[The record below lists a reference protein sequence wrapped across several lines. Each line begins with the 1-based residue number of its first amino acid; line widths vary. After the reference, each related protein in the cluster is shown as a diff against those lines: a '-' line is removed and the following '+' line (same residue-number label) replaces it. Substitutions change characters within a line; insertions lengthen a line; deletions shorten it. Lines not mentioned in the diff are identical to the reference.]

1 MTTRLDERLAAIDAK
16 LDTILTLLSPQTS
29 RDDPRPPPRSTPIG
43 SDDDDDDEECPPD
56 PDPIPSLP
64 ATTLSRMSREALQ
77 RGDTDAALNLADQAL
92 VSNPDSVSALR
103 ARGKARS
110 YKKQWDGARD
120 DFSQAQA
127 IDFDPDIE
135 VLLKDVCDQVA
146 KSQKKA
152 IPPIHPPAPQTPPN
166 IDLEAMIK
174 DPTVL
179 GSVADVLKNPSAM
192 EAIQNSPLFQSM
204 LSQGLPPH

>member
-110 YKKQWDGARD
+110 YKKQWDRARD

-135 VLLKDVCDQVA
+135 VLLKDVCAEVSKA
-146 KSQKKA
+146 PKKA
-152 IPPIHPPAPQTPPN
+152 TPPPAPSPSE
-166 IDLEAMIK
+166 IDLETMIK
-174 DPTVL
+174 DPAVL
-179 GSVADVLKNPSAM
+179 GSVADVLNNPSAM
-192 EAIQNSPLFQSM
+192 KAIQESPLFQSM
-204 LSQGLPPH
+204 LSKGLPPH

>member
-29 RDDPRPPPRSTPIG
+29 RDDPRPPPQSTPIG

-56 PDPIPSLP
+56 PDPVPSLP

-77 RGDTDAALNLADQAL
+77 RGDVDAALNLADKAL

-110 YKKQWDGARD
+110 CKKQWDGARD
-120 DFSQAQA
+120 DFAQAQA

-135 VLLKDVCDQVA
+135 VLLKDVCAQVS
-146 KSQKKA
+146 KSPKTA
-152 IPPIHPPAPQTPPN
+152 APPAQPAPQTPSD
-166 IDLEAMIK
+166 IDLETMIK
-174 DPTVL
+174 DPAVL
-179 GSVADVLKNPSAM
+179 GSVADVLNNPSAM
-192 EAIQNSPLFQSM
+192 KAIQESALFQSM